1 MNKNQQAFAVV
12 SICLSIIMAGAIIAY
27 KPGVVEQEAGLPAG
41 FRYPSGVGV
50 SQGVPTLYSDAVPTL
65 ISESGSDVQKTISL
79 TGAGIASATADQ
91 ATLNLGVEV
100 TKETAGEAISEN
112 ANLMAAVIEALKNQ
126 GISEEDIKTTNYNVY
141 AQYDWKED
149 GRELVGYTVSNMVQ
163 VTVKDIDNVGNV
175 IDVAGEAGSNSING
189 ISFGLS
195 EEKMAELKTAAYILA
210 LGDAQDKADLIADT
224 LGLTISGVQSV
235 TENSYT
241 PVRTYLE
248 YADAG
253 MDMAMSSKA
262 PTPILSGDL
271 SVSVNVHIVF
281 LFQ

>member
-12 SICLSIIMAGAIIAY
+12 SVCLSIIMAGAIVAY
-27 KPGVVEQEAGLPAG
+27 KPGVVEQIVGLPAG

-65 ISESGSDVQKTISL
+65 ISESSDVQKTISL

-100 TKETAGEAISEN
+100 TKDTAGEAISEN

-141 AQYDWKED
+141 AQYDWTED

-163 VTVKDIDNVGNV
+163 VTVKNIDNVGNV
-175 IDVAGEAGSNSING
+175 IDVAGEAGSNTING

-195 EEKMAELKTAAYILA
+195 EDKMAELKTAAYILA

-224 LGLTISGVQSV
+224 LGLSITGVQSV

-241 PVRTYLE
+241 PVRSYLE
-248 YADAG
+248 YAEAG
-253 MDMAMSSKA
+253 MDMASSSKA
-262 PTPILSGDL
+262 PTPIVSGDL

>member
-12 SICLSIIMAGAIIAY
+12 SVCLSIIMAGAIIAY
-27 KPGVVEQEAGLPAG
+27 KPGVIDQVASLPAG

-50 SQGVPTLYSDAVPTL
+50 SQGIPTLYEAVPTL
-65 ISESGSDVQKTISL
+65 ISESTDIQKTISL

-100 TKETAGEAISEN
+100 TKDTAGEAISEN

-210 LGDAQDKADLIADT
+210 LGDAQDKGDLIADT
-224 LGLTISGVQSV
+224 LGLTITGVQSV

-241 PVRTYLE
+241 PVRTYME
-248 YADAG
+248 YAEAG
-253 MDMAMSSKA
+253 MDMAVSSKA
-262 PTPILSGDL
+262 PTPIVSGDL

>member
-12 SICLSIIMAGAIIAY
+12 SVCLSIIMAGAIVAY
-27 KPGVVEQEAGLPAG
+27 KPGVVEQVVGLPAG

-65 ISESGSDVQKTISL
+65 ISESTDVQKTISL

-100 TKETAGEAISEN
+100 TKDTAGEAISEN

-141 AQYDWKED
+141 AQYDWTED

-163 VTVKDIDNVGNV
+163 VTVKNIDNVGNV
-175 IDVAGEAGSNSING
+175 IDVAGEAGSNTING

-195 EEKMAELKTAAYILA
+195 EDKMAELKTAAYILA

-224 LGLTISGVQSV
+224 LGLSITGVQSV

-241 PVRTYLE
+241 PVRSYLE
-248 YADAG
+248 YAEAG
-253 MDMAMSSKA
+253 MDMTISSKA
-262 PTPILSGDL
+262 PTPIVSGDL

>member
-1 MNKNQQAFAVV
+1 MNKNQQAFAVASV
-12 SICLSIIMAGAIIAY
+12 CLSIIMVGAIIAY
-27 KPGVVEQEAGLPAG
+27 KPEVIDKVAFLPAG

-50 SQGVPTLYSDAVPTL
+50 SQGIPTLYEATPTL
-65 ISESGSDVQKTISL
+65 ISESTDVQKTISI

-100 TKETAGEAISEN
+100 TKDTAGEAISEN

-126 GISEEDIKTTNYNVY
+126 GISEDDIKTTNYNVY
-141 AQYDWKED
+141 PQYDWSED

-175 IDVAGEAGSNSING
+175 IDVAGEAGANTING

-210 LGDAQDKADLIADT
+210 LGDAQYKADLIADT
-224 LGLTISGVQSV
+224 LGLTIRGVQSV

-241 PVRTYLE
+241 PVRSYMD
-248 YADAG
+248 YAESG

-262 PTPILSGDL
+262 PTPIISGDL

>member
-12 SICLSIIMAGAIIAY
+12 SVCLSIIMAGAIVAY
-27 KPGVVEQEAGLPAG
+27 KPGVIDQGASLPVG

-50 SQGVPTLYSDAVPTL
+50 SQAIPTLYDGVPTL
-65 ISESGSDVQKTISL
+65 ISETENLKTISL
-79 TGAGIASATADQ
+79 TGAGVASATADQ
-91 ATLNLGVEV
+91 ATINLGVEV
-100 TKETAGEAISEN
+100 TMDTAGEAITEN
-112 ANLMAAVIEALKNQ
+112 AELMAAVIEALRFQ
-126 GISEEDIKTTNYNVY
+126 GISDEDIKTTNYNVY

-163 VTVKDIDNVGNV
+163 VTVKNLDNVGNV
-175 IDVAGEAGSNSING
+175 IDVAGEAGANSING

-195 EEKMAELKTAAYILA
+195 DEKMAELKSTALVLA
-210 LGDAQDKADLIADT
+210 MGDAQDKADLIAET

-241 PVRTYLE
+241 PVRTYID
-248 YADAG
+248 YAEAG
-253 MDMAMSSKA
+253 MDMALSSKA
-262 PTPILSGDL
+262 PTPIVSGDL
-271 SVSVNVHIVF
+271 SVSVNIHIVY

>member
-12 SICLSIIMAGAIIAY
+12 SVCLSIIMAGAIIAY
-27 KPGVVEQEAGLPAG
+27 KPGVIDQVAGLPAG

-50 SQGVPTLYSDAVPTL
+50 SQSVPTLYGTTSTLYSD
-65 ISESGSDVQKTISL
+65 SETQKTISI

-100 TKETAGEAISEN
+100 TKDTAGEAISEN
-112 ANLMAAVIEALKNQ
+112 ANLMAAVIEALMNQ
-126 GISEEDIKTTNYNVY
+126 GISEEDIQTTNYNVY

-163 VTVKDIDNVGNV
+163 VTVKNIDNVGNV
-175 IDVAGEAGSNSING
+175 IDAAGEAGSNSING

-195 EEKMAELKTAAYILA
+195 EEKMAELKTSAYILA

-235 TENSYT
+235 TENSYV
-241 PVRTYLE
+241 PVRSYME
-248 YADAG
+248 YDGAG
-253 MDMAMSSKA
+253 MDMVSSKA
-262 PTPILSGDL
+262 PTPIVSGDL